1 VDNESSFNFLN
12 LLVNKNEFFIYLFMK
27 DNILFE
33 IIFTDIVFLFSSF
46 ECMNIL
52 LSRDVARWIT
62 RFLKALG
69 WV

>member
-1 VDNESSFNFLN
+1 MDNESSFNFLN

>member
-1 VDNESSFNFLN
+1 MDNESSFNFLN
-12 LLVNKNEFFIYLFMK
+12 LLMNKNEFFYLFMK